1 MRMRTAT
8 LISAVSIAALAAV
21 CTVTATTPRFYTDD
35 PILRAPER
43 QDAGGAAFSG
53 LDLMYELTYN
63 LFALPRHKP
72 ARELAQNLN
81 TLGEVP
87 DSSWFTNRIGTRAL
101 SVDDVVRGPVN
112 GPPPD
117 PSRWV
122 VWRQKSS
129 GSHPGITA
137 RDAKGETWFLEF
149 DPPYYANGATA
160 APVINSKIYWALGYN
175 QVESFLTTF
184 DPKRV
189 EIDPGAKFL
198 RPNGKRTPVT
208 RADVEELLEHAAR
221 RPDGSYRVFAG
232 RLIPGKIIGN
242 FRYEGTRPDDPNDIV
257 PHEDRRELRALGVF
271 GAWTNVTDFKAENTL
286 DTLLTEDGHRV
297 VKHYLQDV
305 GSSLG
310 LCNDIY
316 TWDVSWEHF
325 YHGPTMAK
333 RVASFGFALSPWQT
347 VKYTEGPE
355 IGKFEGDRFDPRG
368 WRTHTANA
376 ALMEMRDD
384 DAFWAAQRIAMF
396 SDDMVRA
403 VVHTGEFTDPAA
415 EKAIADILI
424 KRRDKILRAYLPAV
438 NPIVSLRLENG
449 RLSFENAAVDADV
462 AKAPEMYRASW
473 FQFDNATGESR
484 PLGTTTS
491 TTGTMDAPRAL
502 PAGPGSFILV
512 EISADSK
519 DHAAWQRPIRTYFRR
534 QGDEW
539 TLVGLERTP
548 DRSADV
554 AVRGVHADQAER
566 TSPRR

>member
-8 LISAVSIAALAAV
+8 LISAVTIAAIAAIRP
-21 CTVTATTPRFYTDD
+21 VTATTPRFYVDD
-35 PILRAPER
+35 PIVREPEP
-43 QDAGGAAFSG
+43 QDAGGAAPSR

-72 ARELAQNLN
+72 SGVRARNIN
-81 TLGEVP
+81 TIDEVP

-101 SVDDVVRGPVN
+101 SIDDLVRGPVS

-117 PSRWV
+117 PSRWTIS
-122 VWRQKSS
+122 RQKTS

-137 RDAKGETWFLEF
+137 RDASGQTWFLEF
-149 DPPYYANGATA
+149 DPPYYPNAATA

-184 DPKRV
+184 DPKRM

-198 RPNGKRTPVT
+198 RPNGKRTRVT
-208 RADVEELLEHAAR
+208 RGDVAELLEHAAR
-221 RPDGSYRVFAG
+221 RPDGTYRVFAG
-232 RLIPGKIIGN
+232 RQIPGTIIGN
-242 FRYEGTRPDDPNDIV
+242 FRYQGTRPDDPNDIV

-286 DTLLTEDGHRV
+286 DTILTENGHRV

-310 LCNDIY
+310 MSNDIH
-316 TWDVSWEHF
+316 TWDVGWEHF
-325 YHGPTMAK
+325 YQGKTMAK
-333 RVASFGFALSPWQT
+333 RLASFGFALSPWQT
-347 VKYTEGPE
+347 VKYKEGPE
-355 IGKFEGDRFDPRG
+355 IGKFEGDRFDPRT
-368 WRTHTANA
+368 WRTHTPNA

-384 DAFWAAQRIAMF
+384 DAFWAARRIGAF
-396 SDDMVRA
+396 SDEMVRA
-403 VVHTGEFTDPAA
+403 IVHAGEFTDPSA

-424 KRRDKILRAYLPAV
+424 KRRDTILRAYLPAV
-438 NPIVSLRLENG
+438 NPIVTPRLEND
-449 RLSFENAAVDADV
+449 RLSFENAAVAADV
-462 AKAPEMYRASW
+462 AKAPERYRASW
-473 FQFDNATGESR
+473 FQFDNATGETR
-484 PLGTTTS
+484 PLGETTSATTTIA
-491 TTGTMDAPRAL
+491 APRGL
-502 PAGPGSFILV
+502 PAGTGSFILV

-519 DHAAWQRPIRTYFRR
+519 AYAAWQRPVRTYFRR

-548 DRSADV
+548 DGPADLAPH
-554 AVRGVHADQAER
+554 AVHGEPAER

>member
-1 MRMRTAT
+1 MRMRTVT
-8 LISAVSIAALAAV
+8 LISAISIAAIAAIHP
-21 CTVTATTPRFYTDD
+21 VTATTPRFYADD
-35 PILRAPER
+35 PIVREPEP

-72 ARELAQNLN
+72 TRNLAQNVN
-81 TLGEVP
+81 TIDEVP
-87 DSSWFTNRIGTRAL
+87 NSSWFTNRIGAKSL
-101 SVDDVVRGPVN
+101 SIDDVVRGPIN

-122 VWRQKSS
+122 IWREKSS

-137 RDAKGETWFLEF
+137 KDANGETWFLEF
-149 DPPYYANGATA
+149 DPPYYPNAATA

-184 DPKRV
+184 DPKRI

-208 RADVEELLEHAAR
+208 RADVQELLEQAAR
-221 RPDGSYRVFAG
+221 RPDGTYRVFAG

-286 DTLLTEDGHRV
+286 DTLLTENGHQV

-310 LCNDIY
+310 VCNDIY

-347 VKYTEGPE
+347 VKYKEGPE
-355 IGKFEGDRFDPRG
+355 IGKFEGDRFDPRT
-368 WRTHTANA
+368 WRTHTPNA

-384 DAFWAAQRIAMF
+384 DAFWAARRIAAF
-396 SDDMVRA
+396 SDEMVRA
-403 VVHTGEFTDPAA
+403 IVHAGEYTDPSA

-438 NPIVSLRLENG
+438 NPIVTPRLEND
-449 RLSFENAAVDADV
+449 RLSFENAAVTADV
-462 AKAPEMYRASW
+462 AKAPQRYRASW

-484 PLGTTTS
+484 LLGETTS
-491 TTGTMDAPRAL
+491 ATATMEAPRGL
-502 PAGPGSFILV
+502 PAATGSFILV

-519 DHAAWQRPIRTYFRR
+519 EYAAWQRPIRTYFRR
-534 QGDEW
+534 QGDAW
-539 TLVGLERTP
+539 ALVGLERTP
-548 DRSADV
+548 DGPAAAAAR
-554 AVRGVHADQAER
+554 AVHSEQPEHTGPGR
-566 TSPRR
+566 